1 MTQPAFFLFSP
12 SQKDARRLGLGG
24 WYDWFRSQED
34 VRSVDHTREVGE
46 GVFVSF
52 TPICEEEDTFAE
64 LEGRAQRWLALD
76 SEGNVSRST
85 LLAKKCGVDRLLHA
99 TLIDEMSSPVIPS
112 ALLFLLERGVWL
124 PNTIVETPNL
134 SLPSLE
140 AKANPEAKQILFLV
154 EDKFLEMRRMP
165 LLLKMLEQDLD
176 PFGYQVEVANVWEF
190 GSGKQTEHPSHIV
203 LLSDRPEVV
212 LEVSRWA
219 KVYSIGFAVW
229 EDIEK
234 SPLRL
239 IFAGG
244 VYPETIGLTEIKL
257 RPFFRELRRFLE
269 IAVSSKQEP
278 SNPNPNWG
286 NFRSTSDFDF
296 ALPSSTPL
304 NSPFRPPVFATALSS
319 SSGDQFV
326 KWVTGRMGHRSC
338 FEYTPLYYSCEFF
351 RQYDPFDILCD
362 DTLKA
367 RCLGGLI
374 RLREILEAGYQASM
388 GYGAM
393 YVLHLGWC
401 SILLGECHKVMEYF
415 ESAREPKFSALSGY
429 ASELALALW
438 YMAETRE
445 GVMCIQ
451 YCIRLEKGKVE
462 WPTLFSLARS
472 LVEGDHA
479 LDEPVF
485 KEESIELIWID
496 LILRALVLGGAEPE
510 AWGLANEQEPERT
523 QKFLARSKESNSD

>member
-24 WYDWFRSQED
+24 WYDWFRSQEA
-34 VRSVDHTREVGE
+34 VRVVDDTKEVGE

-52 TPICEEEDTFAE
+52 TPICKDEDTFAE

-76 SEGNVSRST
+76 YEGNVSSSI
-85 LLAKKCGVDRLLHA
+85 LLAKKSGVDRLLHA
-99 TLIDEMSSPVIPS
+99 VLIDEMSSPVIPS
-112 ALLFLLERGVWL
+112 ALLFLLERGIWL

-140 AKANPEAKQILFLV
+140 AKANPEAKRILFLV

-165 LLLKMLEQDLD
+165 FLLKMLEQDLD
-176 PFGYQVEVANVWEF
+176 PFGYQVEVADVREF
-190 GSGKQTEHPSHIV
+190 GSGKQTEHPSHVV
-203 LLSDRPEVV
+203 LLSDRPEVG

-219 KVYSIGFAVW
+219 KVHSIGFAVW

-234 SPLRL
+234 SPLRH

-244 VYPETIGLTEIKL
+244 MYPETIGLTEIKL
-257 RPFFRELRRFLE
+257 RPFFRELRRFLD
-269 IAVSSKQEP
+269 IAVSGRQEP
-278 SNPNPNWG
+278 SDPNPNWG
-286 NFRSTSDFDF
+286 NFRSTNDFDF
-296 ALPSSTPL
+296 ALASSTPL
-304 NSPFRPPVFATALSS
+304 SSPFQPPVFATALSS
-319 SSGDQFV
+319 NSGDHFV
-326 KWVTGRMGHRSC
+326 KWAVDRVSSRSC
-338 FEYTPLYYSCEFF
+338 FQYTPLYYSCEFF

-367 RCLGGLI
+367 RCHNGLI

-401 SILLGECHKVMEYF
+401 SLLLGESHKVIEYF
-415 ESAREPKFSALSGY
+415 ERAREPKFSALSGY

-438 YMAETRE
+438 YLAETRE
-445 GVMCIQ
+445 GAKCIQ
-451 YCIRLEKGKVE
+451 FCIKLEKGKSE
-462 WPTLFSLARS
+462 WPILFSLARS
-472 LVEGDHA
+472 LVEGDRA
-479 LDEPVF
+479 LDEPAYNEGSV
-485 KEESIELIWID
+485 ESKWID
-496 LILRALVLGGAEPE
+496 FILRTLVLSEGDPE
-510 AWGLANEQEPERT
+510 AWKLANEQEPERT
-523 QKFLARSKESNSD
+523 QKFLTRAKESKSD